1 MSIPRNITV
10 DRSDAPPMEE
20 QPFELVERKGIGHPD
35 TICDSIMETVCIDLC
50 REYQSRF
57 GHICHHNIDKGLLVA
72 GRSLPKTGGGM
83 VLEPMKLIFGDRATY
98 SCNGE
103 PVPVGE
109 IAEAAAK
116 RWIRE
121 NLRFVDPDQHL
132 LFQNEIK
139 PGSPELTDA
148 FARKVIGANDT
159 SVGVGYA
166 PFSDTE
172 RIVLKAEQFLNS
184 PGLKARFPEAGED
197 IKIMGCR
204 NGRKLQL
211 TVAIAFVDRFIPN
224 ASRYFE
230 RKAALRDELLT
241 FIESQNCAFDSLEID
256 INTLD
261 DPSRGEQGLYL
272 TVLGTSAEGADG
284 GQVGR
289 GNRVNGLIAFG
300 RPQTTEAAAGKN
312 PVNHVGKIYNVLSHE
327 IAARI
332 HREVAGVREATVFL
346 CSQIGRPV
354 DQPLIASARI
364 TPEPDADMAEL
375 QSRAASIIDRE
386 LAGID
391 AFCQKLADGEF
402 PVC

>member
-1 MSIPRNITV
+1 MSIPRNITIEL
-10 DRSDAPPMEE
+10 SDAVPMDG

-35 TICDSIMETVCIDLC
+35 TICDSVMEAVCIDLC

-83 VLEPMKLIFGDRATY
+83 MLEPMKLIFGDRATY
-98 SCNGE
+98 SCNGQL
-103 PVPVGE
+103 VPVSE

-121 NLRFVDPDQHL
+121 NLRLVDPDAHL

-166 PFSDTE
+166 PLSETE
-172 RIVLKAEQFLNS
+172 RIVLAVEQFLNS
-184 PGLKARFPEAGED
+184 PDLKARFPEAGED
-197 IKIMGCR
+197 VKIMGCR

-211 TVAIAFVDRFIPN
+211 TVAIAFVDRFVQNPQH
-224 ASRYFE
+224 YFE
-230 RKAALRDELLT
+230 RKAALHEEIQH
-241 FIESQNCAFDSLEID
+241 FIETRNFSFDSVEID

-261 DPSRGEQGLYL
+261 DPSRGDAGLYL

-312 PVNHVGKIYNVLSHE
+312 PVNHVGKIYSILSHK

-332 HREVAGVREATVFL
+332 HREVAGVRETTVFL
-346 CSQIGRPV
+346 CSQIGRPI
-354 DQPLIASARI
+354 DHPLIASARI
-364 TPEPDADMAEL
+364 TPEPDADMAEIGKH
-375 QSRAASIIDRE
+375 ATSIIDGE

-391 AFCQKLADGEF
+391 SFCQKLAEGKYR
-402 PVC
+402 VC

>member
-1 MSIPRNITV
+1 MNIPRNITIE
-10 DRSDAPPMEE
+10 RSDTVPMDE

-35 TICDSIMETVCIDLC
+35 TICDSVMEAVSVDLC
-50 REYQSRF
+50 REYQHRF

-83 VLEPMKLIFGDRATY
+83 ILEPMKLIFGDRATY
-98 SCNGE
+98 TCNGQL
-103 PVPVGE
+103 VPVGE

-121 NLRFVDPDQHL
+121 NLRFVDPEQHL

-172 RIVLKAEQFLNS
+172 RIVLAVEQFLNS
-184 PGLKARFPEAGED
+184 PDLKARFPEAGED
-197 IKIMGCR
+197 VKIMGCR

-211 TVAIAFVDRFIPN
+211 TVAVAFVDRFVSNPQH
-224 ASRYFE
+224 YFE
-230 RKAALRDELLT
+230 RKTALREELLS
-241 FIESQNCAFDSLEID
+241 FIETRRDTFDSVEID

-261 DPSRGEQGLYL
+261 DPSRGEDGLYL

-312 PVNHVGKIYNVLSHE
+312 PVNHVGKIYSILSHE
-327 IAARI
+327 IAGKI
-332 HREVAGVREATVFL
+332 HRKVAGVREATVFL
-346 CSQIGRPV
+346 CSQIGRPI

-364 TPEPDADMAEL
+364 TPEPGTDMAEL
-375 QSRAASIIDRE
+375 NKHAMSIIDRE
-386 LAGID
+386 LEAID
-391 AFCQKLADGEF
+391 SFCQKLAEGQYR
-402 PVC
+402 VC

>member
-1 MSIPRNITV
+1 MNIPRNITV
-10 DRSDAPPMEE
+10 ERSDAVPMEE

-35 TICDSIMETVCIDLC
+35 TICDSIMEAVSVDLC

-83 VLEPMKLIFGDRATY
+83 ILEPMKLIFGDRATY
-98 SCNGE
+98 SCNGQL
-103 PVPVGE
+103 VPVGE
-109 IAEAAAK
+109 IAEAAAR

-121 NLRFVDPDQHL
+121 NLRFVDPDAHL
-132 LFQNEIK
+132 IFQNEIK

-166 PFSDTE
+166 PLSETE
-172 RIVLKAEQFLNS
+172 RIVLDVEQFLNS
-184 PGLKARFPEAGED
+184 PALKTRFPEAGED
-197 IKIMGCR
+197 VKIMGCR

-211 TVAIAFVDRFIPN
+211 TVAIAFVDRFVPN
-224 ASRYFE
+224 PQYYFE

-241 FIESQNCAFDSLEID
+241 FIESQNGAFDSAEID

-312 PVNHVGKIYNVLSHE
+312 PVNHVGKIYNVLSRE

-332 HREVAGVREATVFL
+332 HREVAGVREVAVFL

-364 TPEPDADMAEL
+364 TPEPGADMAEL

-386 LAGID
+386 LDGID

>member
-1 MSIPRNITV
+1 MTIPRNITV
-10 DRSDAPPMEE
+10 ERSDTAPMND
-20 QPFELVERKGIGHPD
+20 QPFELVELKGVGHPD
-35 TICDSIMETVCIDLC
+35 TICDSIMEAVCVDLC

-83 VLEPMKLIFGDRATY
+83 ILEPMKLIFGDRATY
-98 SCNGE
+98 SCNGQI
-103 PVPVGE
+103 VPVGE

-116 RWIRE
+116 RWIGDH
-121 NLRFVDPDQHL
+121 LRFADAELHL

-166 PFSDTE
+166 PLSESE
-172 RIVLKAEQFLNS
+172 RIVLAAEQFLNS
-184 PGLKARFPEAGED
+184 PALKERFPEAGED
-197 IKIMGCR
+197 VKIMGCR
-204 NGRKLQL
+204 TGRMLQL
-211 TVAIAFVDRFIPN
+211 TVAIAFVDRFVPN

-241 FIESQNCAFDSLEID
+241 FVESEHGAFDSVEID

-261 DPSRGEQGLYL
+261 DPSRGEDGLYL

-289 GNRVNGLIAFG
+289 GNRVNGVIAFG

-312 PVNHVGKIYNVLSHE
+312 PVNHVGKIYNILSHQ

-364 TPEPDADMAEL
+364 TPEPGADIAEL
-375 QSRAASIIDRE
+375 QRRAANIIDSE
-386 LAGID
+386 LDGID
-391 AFCQKLADGEF
+391 LFCQKLAGGQF

>member
-1 MSIPRNITV
+1 MSIPRNITIEL
-10 DRSDAPPMEE
+10 SDAVPMDG

-35 TICDSIMETVCIDLC
+35 TICDSVMEAVCIDLC

-83 VLEPMKLIFGDRATY
+83 MLEPMKLIFGDRATY
-98 SCNGE
+98 SCNGQL
-103 PVPVGE
+103 VPVSE

-121 NLRFVDPDQHL
+121 NLRLVDPDAHL

-166 PFSDTE
+166 PLSETE
-172 RIVLKAEQFLNS
+172 RSVLAVEQFLNS
-184 PGLKARFPEAGED
+184 PDLKARFPEAGED
-197 IKIMGCR
+197 VKIMGCR

-211 TVAIAFVDRFIPN
+211 TVAIAFVDRFVQNPQH
-224 ASRYFE
+224 YFE
-230 RKAALRDELLT
+230 RKAALHEELLS
-241 FIESQNCAFDSLEID
+241 FIEGWNCSFDSVGID

-261 DPSRGEQGLYL
+261 DPSRGDAGLYL

-312 PVNHVGKIYNVLSHE
+312 PVNHVGKIYSILSHE

-332 HREVAGVREATVFL
+332 HREVAGVREVAVFL
-346 CSQIGRPV
+346 CSQIGRPI

-364 TPEPDADMAEL
+364 TPEPGADMAEIGKHTT
-375 QSRAASIIDRE
+375 SIIDSE
-386 LAGID
+386 LAEID
-391 AFCQKLADGEF
+391 SFCQKLAEGRF
-402 PVC
+402 RVC

>member
-10 DRSDAPPMEE
+10 ERSDTVPMDG
-20 QPFELVERKGIGHPD
+20 QQFELVERKGTGHPD
-35 TICDSIMETVCIDLC
+35 TICDSVMEAVCVDLC
-50 REYQSRF
+50 REYRSRF

-72 GRSLPKTGGGM
+72 GRSLPKTGGGV

-98 SCNGE
+98 ACNGQL
-103 PVPVGE
+103 VPVGE

-121 NLRFVDPDQHL
+121 NLLFVDPDKHL
-132 LFQNEIK
+132 IFQNEIK

-166 PFSDTE
+166 PLSETE
-172 RIVLKAEQFLNS
+172 RIVLAVEQFLNS
-184 PGLKARFPEAGED
+184 PDLKERFSEAGED

-204 NGRKLQL
+204 NGKTLTL
-211 TVAIAFVDRFIPN
+211 TVAVAFVDRFVLNPDH
-224 ASRYFE
+224 YFE
-230 RKAALRDELLT
+230 RKAALHEELLA
-241 FIESQNCAFDSLEID
+241 FVESQRYTFDSVKIE

-261 DPSRGEQGLYL
+261 DPARGEDGLYL
-272 TVLGTSAEGADG
+272 TVLGTSAEGGDG

-312 PVNHVGKIYNVLSHE
+312 PVNHVGKIYSILSHK

-346 CSQIGRPV
+346 CSQIGRPI
-354 DQPLIASARI
+354 DQPLIASARL
-364 TPEPDADMAEL
+364 TPEPGADMAEL
-375 QSRAASIIDRE
+375 QNRARSIIDSE
-386 LAGID
+386 LAEID
-391 AFCQKLADGEF
+391 SFCQTLADGQYR
-402 PVC
+402 VC

>member
-10 DRSDAPPMEE
+10 ERSDTVPMDQ

-35 TICDSIMETVCIDLC
+35 TICDSIMEAVCIDLC
-50 REYQSRF
+50 REYNSRF

-83 VLEPMKLIFGDRATY
+83 ILEPMKLIFGDRATY
-98 SCNGE
+98 TCNGQL
-103 PVPVGE
+103 VPVGE

-116 RWIRE
+116 RWIGE

-166 PFSDTE
+166 PFSETE
-172 RIVLKAEQFLNS
+172 RIVLATEQFLNS
-184 PGLKARFPEAGED
+184 PALKERFPEAGED
-197 IKIMGCR
+197 VKIMGCR

-211 TVAIAFVDRFIPN
+211 TVAVAFVDRFIPN
-224 ASRYFE
+224 ADHYFE
-230 RKAALRDELLT
+230 RKSALRHELLS
-241 FIESQNCAFDSLEID
+241 FIESQSCNIDSVAID
-256 INTLD
+256 INSLD
-261 DPSRGEQGLYL
+261 DPSRGEEGVYL
-272 TVLGTSAEGADG
+272 TVLGTSAEGGDG

-289 GNRVNGLIAFG
+289 GNRVNGLIAFN
-300 RPQTTEAAAGKN
+300 RNQTMEAAAGKN

-327 IAARI
+327 LARRI
-332 HREVAGVREATVFL
+332 HREIEGVVSVTVFL
-346 CSQIGRPV
+346 CSQIGKPV
-354 DQPLIASARI
+354 DRPLMAS
-364 TPEPDADMAEL
+364 THLVTSPGSDFGL
-375 QSRAASIIDRE
+375 QQRKAAAIIEEE
-386 LAGID
+386 LAGISR
-391 AFCQKLADGEF
+391 FCDRLAHENY
-402 PVC
+402 PIC

>member
-10 DRSDAPPMEE
+10 ERASGDPMEE
-20 QPFELVERKGIGHPD
+20 HPVELVERKGIGHPD
-35 TICDSIMETVCIDLC
+35 TICDSIMEAVCIDLC
-50 REYQSRF
+50 REYNRKF

-72 GRSLPKTGGGM
+72 GRSLPKAGGGLI
-83 VLEPMKLIFGDRATY
+83 LEPIKLIFGDRATY
-98 SCNGE
+98 SCNGHL
-103 PVPVGE
+103 VPVGE
-109 IAEAAAK
+109 IAESAAK

-121 NLRFVDPDQHL
+121 NLRFVDPDRHL

-166 PFSDTE
+166 PLTATEQMVLATE
-172 RIVLKAEQFLNS
+172 RFLNS
-184 PGLKARFPEAGED
+184 PVLKKSFPETGED
-197 IKIMGCR
+197 IKVMGYR
-204 NGRKLQL
+204 NGKNLKL

-224 ASRYFE
+224 PNHYFE
-230 RKAALRDELLT
+230 RKSALNEELLNFT
-241 FIESQNCAFDSLEID
+241 ESQNHPFDSIEVE

-261 DPSRGEQGLYL
+261 DPSRGESGLYL
-272 TVLGTSAEGADG
+272 TVLGTSAEGGDG

-289 GNRVNGLIAFG
+289 GNRVNGIIAFS

-312 PVNHVGKIYNVLSHE
+312 PVNHVGKIYSILSHE
-327 IAARI
+327 IAGKI
-332 HREVAGVREATVFL
+332 HREVPGVRCAEIFL

-354 DQPLIASARI
+354 DRPMIASARL
-364 TPEPDADMAEL
+364 TPEAGADLSEL
-375 QSRAASIIDRE
+375 KHHAFSIIDRE
-386 LAGID
+386 LENIET
-391 AFCQKLADGEF
+391 FCLQLAEGRY

>member
-1 MSIPRNITV
+1 MNIPRNITIE
-10 DRSDAPPMEE
+10 RSDAFPMDE

-35 TICDSIMETVCIDLC
+35 TICDSIMEAVSVDLC

-83 VLEPMKLIFGDRATY
+83 ILEPMKLIFGDRATY
-98 SCNGE
+98 SCNGVL
-103 PVPVGE
+103 VPVGE

-116 RWIRE
+116 RWISE
-121 NLRFVDPDQHL
+121 NLRFVDPDAHL
-132 LFQNEIK
+132 IFQNEIK

-172 RIVLKAEQFLNS
+172 RIVLAVEQFLNS
-184 PGLKARFPEAGED
+184 PDLKARFPEAGED

-211 TVAIAFVDRFIPN
+211 TVAIAFVDRFVSNPQH
-224 ASRYFE
+224 YFE
-230 RKAALRDELLT
+230 RKAAMREELQS
-241 FIESQNCAFDSLEID
+241 FIDSRNGSFDSVELD

-261 DPSRGEQGLYL
+261 DPSRGENGLYL
-272 TVLGTSAEGADG
+272 TVLGTSAEGGDG

-312 PVNHVGKIYNVLSHE
+312 PVNHVGKIYNILSHE
-327 IAARI
+327 IASRI
-332 HREVAGVREATVFL
+332 HREIAGVREATVFL
-346 CSQIGRPV
+346 CSQIGRPI

-364 TPEPDADMAEL
+364 TPEPGADMAEIGKH
-375 QSRAASIIDRE
+375 ANSIIDGE
-386 LAGID
+386 LESID
-391 AFCQKLADGEF
+391 LFCQKLANGQYR
-402 PVC
+402 VC